1 MISSGIG
8 HNMWV
13 VILGRAIC
21 GMGGGG
27 IMTISSIIITG
38 EDSPKSKLVYM
49 LTVSRY
55 CSST

>member
-1 MISSGIG
+1 
-8 HNMWV
+8 MWV

-38 EDSPKSKLVYM
+38 ENSPVPELDDM

-55 CSST
+55 CPPT